1 MNKGIYK
8 LLDKNNEDNK
18 YLQSFSDSKRNI
30 ILLIFIFFIVSF
42 FYGTIDLTEE
52 QFSKIPDVK
61 SYTLMAEASPEFSTD
76 AGKPFAYRILP
87 PFIAGFFSDIEI
99 GFKIVAY
106 FSISVLLILFYIMLI
121 KFRIK
126 DNIAFFVSILLIFN
140 KFTIGFY
147 TWVPYYISDIFVL
160 IFMLLSL
167 FILLEKRSWGVF
179 SLLLIFGV
187 ISRETAFFILPVIF
201 IYLFEKKLLKEN
213 FFKFFLSIIPAITIF
228 LLIRYNI
235 TTDGTGEKGILYS
248 FKNTDSYLSE
258 KIFDPIKWYKLL
270 INTFA
275 PLSLLPIIYF
285 SKTINFFKKNIYLL
299 VYLTIFFMSTF
310 IANDIE
316 RLIVPIFFIFYI
328 LIAKIF
334 QEEIIENR
342 PIILITIIL
351 VAMNILHHQIGVF
364 TLPSKNYSAILSV
377 LTTAVLTVSVFTYK
391 FKKNKSKTLGYPKC

>member
-1 MNKGIYK
+1 MIQKDRNI
-8 LLDKNNEDNK
+8 N
-18 YLQSFSDSKRNI
+18 NI
-30 ILLIFIFFIVSF
+30 ILLLVLFFIVSF

-52 QFSKIPDVK
+52 QFSKIPDVE
-61 SYTLMAEASPEFSTD
+61 SYTLMAEASPEFSSG

-87 PFIAGFFSDIEI
+87 PFIAGLFKNTEK

-106 FSISVLLILFYIMLI
+106 ISISVLLTLFYILLI
-121 KFRIK
+121 KFKIK
-126 DNIAFFVSILLIFN
+126 ENIAFFVTVLLIFN

-147 TWVPYYISDIFVL
+147 TWVPYYINDIFVL

-167 FILLEKRSWGVF
+167 FILLEKRSWGLF

-187 ISRETAFFILPVIF
+187 VSRETAFFIIPVIF
-201 IYLFEKKLLKEN
+201 IYLIEKKILKEN

-248 FKNTDSYLSE
+248 FKNTDSYLIE
-258 KIFDPIKWYKLL
+258 KIFSPIKWYKLL
-270 INTFA
+270 INPFA
-275 PLSLLPIIYF
+275 PLSLIPLIYLN
-285 SKTINFFKKNIYLL
+285 KTFNFFKKNIYLL
-299 VYLTIFFMSTF
+299 AYLIIFFMSTF

-316 RLIVPIFFIFYI
+316 RLIVPVFFVFYI

-334 QEEIIENR
+334 QDELVENR

-351 VAMNILHHQIGVF
+351 VIMNILHHQIGIF

-391 FKKNKSKTLGYPKC
+391 LKNNKSKTLGYLKC